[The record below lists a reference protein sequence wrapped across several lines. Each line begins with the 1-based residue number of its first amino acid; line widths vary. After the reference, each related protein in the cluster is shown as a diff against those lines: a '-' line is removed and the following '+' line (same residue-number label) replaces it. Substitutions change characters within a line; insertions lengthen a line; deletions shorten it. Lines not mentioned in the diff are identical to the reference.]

1 MTIWLR
7 PSAERAPIAMLTLIV
22 LALVAA
28 ALASGHAH
36 AGPAPDRNVPLV
48 AAREDSLAVTGDD
61 SLAVTPVD
69 PPEDTADGADAVTER
84 GDSVAEGDVEVGLGA
99 DGSGDRIAHPRRRV
113 RFRDGGLR
121 GDLRSGDGDPLAG
134 GALEASILGGAL
146 ALGRVTPRWG
156 RAMVLGVPADPWR
169 AARDAD
175 LAPAP
180 RGRSFEGARWRS
192 ARSLRVE
199 LAAGELAKERLAVI
213 RIGHGVWDAG
223 VLAREHGGP
232 IGSISFAG
240 ADAALELGLD
250 RRGVWRAEGVQS
262 GGAGTLAWSLRARAG
277 AEGYAPPGVVTG
289 RVPARA
295 SAFELAG
302 GGPFAWRLL
311 AALWRF
317 RTGVAG
323 ARGAL
328 EVTRRMAHHDDVALG
343 FEQQQGARR
352 DGSSPPGAMR
362 QAAWVEWR
370 AERGPVHVGLRDE
383 VWGRRAFAREAVREV
398 TTQRVAF
405 DAGRDG
411 GIAITRSAYRVA
423 SGESLYLPETGSD
436 RLWLRAVS
444 GAGTFTRL
452 EASWRLAGGRLR
464 TSLTRIENP
473 GRSPR
478 PHWSI
483 DWTRRS
489 GTARAPAGAG
499 S

>member
-1 MTIWLR
+1 MTAAVW
-7 PSAERAPIAMLTLIV
+7 SWAARACAAMLAI
-22 LALVAA
+22 AA
-28 ALASGHAH
+28 MTRAFDCAWAE
-36 AGPAPDRNVPLV
+36 AAPDP
-48 AAREDSLAVTGDD
+48 EDSLAVTP
-61 SLAVTPVD
+61 AD
-69 PPEDTADGADAVTER
+69 PPDDTTDGADTVTEH

-99 DGSGDRIAHPRRRV
+99 DGSGDRITHPRRRV

-134 GALEASILGGAL
+134 GALEAPVLGGAA

-169 AARDAD
+169 AARYAD
-175 LAPAP
+175 LAPTP
-180 RGRSFEGARWRS
+180 RGRSLEGVRWRS
-192 ARSLRVE
+192 LRPLRVE
-199 LAAGELAKERLAVI
+199 LAAGELAREHLAAV
-213 RIGHGVWDAG
+213 RVGHGVWDAG
-223 VLAREHGGP
+223 VIARERGSP
-232 IGSISFAG
+232 IGSLALAG
-240 ADAALELGLD
+240 ETAALELGLD
-250 RRGVWRAEGVQS
+250 RRGAWRAEGLRS

-277 AEGYAPPGVVTG
+277 AEGYAPPGVVAG

-295 SAFELAG
+295 SAFELGG

-311 AALWRF
+311 GALWRF

-323 ARGAL
+323 GRGAL

-343 FEQQQGARR
+343 LEQQQGARR
-352 DGSSPPGAMR
+352 DGSNPPGAMR
-362 QAAWVEWR
+362 QAGWVEWR
-370 AERGPVHVGLRDE
+370 AGRGPVHLGLRDE
-383 VWGRRAFAREAVREV
+383 VWGRRAFAREAVRRV
-398 TTQRVAF
+398 TTQRLAF
-405 DAGRDG
+405 ATG
-411 GIAITRSAYRVA
+411 GGGSIAITRSAYRVS

-444 GAGTFTRL
+444 GAGMFTRI
-452 EASWRLAGGRLR
+452 EASCRLAGGRVR
-464 TSLTRIENP
+464 ASLTRIENP

-489 GTARAPAGAG
+489 GTAREPPGAG